1 MPRVLLTPTQRR
13 WAWLD
18 DALREIDIHRA
29 GKQALRHDSAMS
41 AEAGVS
47 RALMSKWRTKS
58 AFPSLSPFA
67 RICVTAGMKDEEI
80 GKLIRKLGEI

>member
-29 GKQALRHDSAMS
+29 GKRALRHDSAMS
-41 AEAGVS
+41 EEAGVS
-47 RALMSKWRTKS
+47 RAVLSKWRTKT

-67 RICVTAGMKDEEI
+67 KICVTAGLRDEEI
-80 GKLIRKLGEI
+80 GKLVRKLGEI